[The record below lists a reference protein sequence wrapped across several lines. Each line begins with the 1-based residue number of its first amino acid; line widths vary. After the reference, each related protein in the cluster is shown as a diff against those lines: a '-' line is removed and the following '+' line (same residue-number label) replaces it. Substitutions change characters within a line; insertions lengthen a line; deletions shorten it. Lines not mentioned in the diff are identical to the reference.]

1 MDRSKKGKLTLDDLK
16 FAMKKRNLP
25 QSYAK
30 SFMEKAKGPKIFA
43 RTITWGDFQSVMNE
57 RESTMLR
64 TFNSMSASRNGLLKT
79 SDVKQVLEGLGLA
92 ATDEN
97 ARAMVRHLRGSSEYS
112 RQGYVTY
119 LS

>member
-43 RTITWGDFQSVMNE
+43 RTITWGDFQSVMHE

-79 SDVKQVLEGLGLA
+79 SDVKQVLEGLGWPPRTKTHEQWCGICEEVRSIHDR
-92 ATDEN
+92 AT
-97 ARAMVRHLRGSSEYS
+97 
-112 RQGYVTY
+112 
-119 LS
+119 